1 MPSTLSSALKNV
13 LLKPFRE
20 LETPEGREPPHLL
33 AWPCSNAFSAPDSH
47 VSVWLASG
55 VKPGLPLTEVELA
68 AWKMRTCKQSG
79 EVGGVKGQHPS
90 FSMWPENWPCCCD
103 ISCRT
108 FLCVSLSEDGCSQ
121 HQPTRTSTLSG
132 GHARY
137 GQAAAAG
144 ETGSSGTGHLGVNKK

>member
-1 MPSTLSSALKNV
+1 MSQWMGGVVLSRGKNV

-79 EVGGVKGQHPS
+79 EVGG
-90 FSMWPENWPCCCD
+90 
-103 ISCRT
+103 
-108 FLCVSLSEDGCSQ
+108 
-121 HQPTRTSTLSG
+121 
-132 GHARY
+132 
-137 GQAAAAG
+137 
-144 ETGSSGTGHLGVNKK
+144 LGALFA